1 MTITLTYRDIKKLV
15 LETINELTAR
25 HSSNSDFDEFS
36 TDYVGNGLGSQRCG
50 WGIYFSTD
58 EYAGDKYRDLAVNT
72 AKDTRTTSEY
82 LKNAVRGLFGGPKR
96 FKWKAGA
103 YEYIV
108 ELPEDDGHNYI
119 DWDGPKIDGL
129 EQRYGLRELDDGEG
143 QPSEPRF
150 GSQYEYISRNIPG
163 GAKKLS
169 LDLDGMGYDG
179 IKVDSYRDIPLNY
192 PRHQTYDV
200 FVIFNDK
207 KIKIIDKITHI
218 KGTKNPTK
226 PLFNHNL

>member
-1 MTITLTYRDIKKLV
+1 MTITLTYGDIKRLV

-58 EYAGDKYRDLAVNT
+58 EYAGDKYRDLAVNA

-82 LKNAVRGLFGGPKR
+82 LKNAVRGLFGGAKN
-96 FKWKAGA
+96 FKWKTGA
-103 YEYIV
+103 YEYVV
-108 ELPEDDGHNYI
+108 ELPEDNGHNYI

-129 EQRYGLRELDDGEG
+129 ECRYGLPELDDNGG
-143 QPSEPRF
+143 QLPETPF
-150 GSQYEYISRNIPG
+150 ASQYEYISRRIPG
-163 GAKKLS
+163 GAKRLS
-169 LDLDGMGYDG
+169 LDLDEMGYDG
-179 IKVDSYRDIPLNY
+179 IKVDSYKYIQSTY
-192 PRHQTYDV
+192 PRRGGYDV

-207 KIKIIDKITHI
+207 KIKIVDKITHI

-226 PLFNHNL
+226 PLFKHNL